1 MKRRRVKITGIGCIT
16 PAGIGRDALTVGIL
30 EPVSRVGV
38 LSQLHENAGAFIG
51 AEVRDFKLSN
61 YVDRELPNKMPRHT
75 QFAIAAASL
84 ALRDAK
90 ISIVELATK
99 STMIVTGTSLMD
111 GESVIKSIAGVAT
124 KGPRYGLARTVQHGP
139 IGGIPNGV
147 ARALGLSARTLAIST
162 SCCAG
167 MDAVGVAASMVAS
180 GEIDIA
186 ICGGTEAPL
195 NLHPLLE
202 MKMAGLAPGN
212 PERPLEQ
219 SRPFDLWRTTGVIGE
234 GASLMVLE
242 GEDSPRP
249 GYALLAGYSAALD
262 EEESRP
268 ACGLLKAG
276 QQALA
281 NAGLRC
287 DAIDA
292 VSAWGPGHR
301 IIDAV
306 EAGVLVD
313 LFGERIVDIPVS
325 SIKGAVGNPLSAAG
339 AMQISC
345 AAIGMRDGF
354 CPPTVNW
361 EFPDPYCPLNLC
373 SKARF
378 IESSAV
384 LVNAHGLSGTN
395 AAVILTRCR

>member
-1 MKRRRVKITGIGCIT
+1 MKRRRVKITGIGCIS
-16 PAGIGRDALTVGIL
+16 PAGNGRAALTKGIL
-30 EPVSRVGV
+30 EPVSRVKLLGKM
-38 LSQLHENAGAFIG
+38 HDTAGAFIG
-51 AEVRDFKLSN
+51 AEVNDFTLSN
-61 YVDRELPNKMPRHT
+61 FIDRDVPNKMPRHT

-84 ALRDAK
+84 AICDAR
-90 ISIVELATK
+90 ISKLEFRSK
-99 STMIVTGTSLMD
+99 SSLIVTGTSLMD
-111 GESVIKSIAGVAT
+111 GESVIKSISGVAT

-139 IGGIPNGV
+139 IGGIPNSI
-147 ARALGLSARTLAIST
+147 ARTLGISSRTLAIST

-167 MDAVGVAASMVAS
+167 IDAIGVGASMVAS
-180 GEIDIA
+180 GEVDIA
-186 ICGGTEAPL
+186 ICGGTESPL

-212 PERPLEQ
+212 PDKPATQ

-234 GASLMVLE
+234 GAALIVLE
-242 GEDSPRP
+242 GEDSPRS

-262 EEESRP
+262 DNESRP

-276 QQALA
+276 RQALA
-281 NAGLRC
+281 NARLPIG
-287 DAIDA
+287 AIDA
-292 VSAWGPGHR
+292 ISAWGPGHR

-306 EAGVLVD
+306 EARALID
-313 LFGERIVDIPVS
+313 LFGDRLENIPVS
-325 SIKGAVGNPLSAAG
+325 SIKGAIGNPLAAAG

-345 AAIGMRDGF
+345 AAIGMMEGF

-361 EFPDPYCPLNLC
+361 DFPDPDCPLNLS

-378 IESSAV
+378 IESSSI

-395 AAVILTRCR
+395 TSVILARCR